1 MQAVST
7 TAGVPPAVA
16 VAAAAAA
23 VGTAALAA
31 LGLSLAQRKPQGLLG
46 KLGAAVQGRLGQPQP
61 LPDPEAAGAQPSER
75 QPWRSR
81 LPRALR
87 FLSADEAGAGSAFEL
102 DDRAWLD
109 PAQAAAAPS
118 LARHYIGDA
127 QEEAEAGGR
136 RHGRQ
141 GAAAEG
147 AVDAFQLAD
156 SVWRSPMLAV

>member
-1 MQAVST
+1 
-7 TAGVPPAVA
+7 
-16 VAAAAAA
+16 
-23 VGTAALAA
+23 
-31 LGLSLAQRKPQGLLG
+31 
-46 KLGAAVQGRLGQPQP
+46 VQGRLGQPQT

-87 FLSADEAGAGSAFEL
+87 FLAAESEDEAGAGSAFEL

>member
-1 MQAVST
+1 
-7 TAGVPPAVA
+7 
-16 VAAAAAA
+16 
-23 VGTAALAA
+23 
-31 LGLSLAQRKPQGLLG
+31 
-46 KLGAAVQGRLGQPQP
+46 VQGRLGQPQT

-141 GAAAEG
+141 GAAVE
-147 AVDAFQLAD
+147 VDAFQLAD